1 MTPVEEGSEED
12 KSIRAKV
19 SNKIKE
25 SFNQTTIARNLYQT
39 EQYKEYSEFKKE
51 MSQFK
56 EDLKD
61 HLSQSQNPAVI
72 ASMAVYVNNII
83 SYFIVVQSKATS
95 ESNTAQA
102 IKEMRKFVKN
112 FDVFDLERDARVS
125 FYFNYSNKTFQGIFC
140 DVFDAYLRG
149 DLVYVEKVC
158 EDAARAYFKTLLK
171 KREVDVS
178 LIRQIQA

>member
-1 MTPVEEGSEED
+1 MEQFEEESEED

-83 SYFIVVQSKATS
+83 SY
-95 ESNTAQA
+95 
-102 IKEMRKFVKN
+102 
-112 FDVFDLERDARVS
+112 L
-125 FYFNYSNKTFQGIFC
+125 IFC
-140 DVFDAYLRG
+140 
-149 DLVYVEKVC
+149 VE
-158 EDAARAYFKTLLK
+158 
-171 KREVDVS
+171 
-178 LIRQIQA
+178 